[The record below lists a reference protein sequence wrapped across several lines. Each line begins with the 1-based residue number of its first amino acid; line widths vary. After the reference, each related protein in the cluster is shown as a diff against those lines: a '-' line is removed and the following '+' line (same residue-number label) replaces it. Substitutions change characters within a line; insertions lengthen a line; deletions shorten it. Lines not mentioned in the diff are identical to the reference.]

1 MIRYDYDPLA
11 NQLRL
16 PGYIP
21 SSCGVQVYSG
31 LSCGLAMS
39 CLTTIFLPVSGAH
52 VNPATSLAAAITS
65 RVSVVRA
72 VGEWSQ
78 VRGTSIIQHMEV
90 GVGATVQYIIS
101 TLTRKRKCYY
111 GMVMG
116 KSKRLRL
123 FGKEGF

>member
-52 VNPATSLAAAITS
+52 INPA
-65 RVSVVRA
+65 VSVSA
-72 VGEWSQ
+72 ATIQ
-78 VRGTSIIQHMEV
+78 VSCR
-90 GVGATVQYIIS
+90 QYSPLIGR
-101 TLTRKRKCYY
+101 TALNTD
-111 GMVMG
+111 
-116 KSKRLRL
+116 L
-123 FGKEGF
+123 